1 MGWEFAEL
9 LGMRPKSMGDGRA
22 RFELAVDTKHMNP
35 NGVLHGGVIYSLAD
49 TAMGAA
55 LFSLLDGQD
64 RCSTLEIKMSYL
76 QPVTGGSIAVE
87 ASVVQR
93 TKRIGVLE
101 ARVFG
106 DGDQMVALATGTFYI
121 QTART

>member
-22 RFELAVDTKHMNP
+22 RFDLAVETKHLNP

-55 LFSLLDGQD
+55 LFSLLDGRDQ
-64 RCSTLEIKMSYL
+64 CSTLEIKMNYL
-76 QPVTGGSIAVE
+76 LPVAGGTIVAE
-87 ASVVQR
+87 ASVVER

-101 ARVFG
+101 AKVYG
-106 DGDQMVALATGTFYI
+106 DGNRMVALATGTFYI

>member
-9 LGMRPKSMGDGRA
+9 LGMHPKSMGDGRA
-22 RFELAVDTKHMNP
+22 RFELAVDTKHLNP

-76 QPVTGGSIAVE
+76 QPVTGGSIAAE